1 MANEIQ
7 LIHDDGAET
16 VYAIVRDTAGNWYH
30 GTNPEAFDDA
40 NWGDYDIALAEVHA
54 AASGNVAVQ
63 ATFPAVAAGFY
74 WLDVYVQAGAN
85 PAQTDFRV
93 CSYLMYWNATALVPA
108 GGAADVRQIDASE
121 EAAANVASANASMN
135 PVGNHYVWIG
145 DSGTSSCAT
154 LACYLLNGVTPASL
168 PVAGDTL
175 LVDDATDGYLGNP
188 IAGVL
193 EDGVLVTFVGESYN
207 RGTVGAGATF
217 NDSSVNSGGT
227 VGDGATFNDS
237 SENSG
242 GTVGDGATFNGSSCS
257 SNGTVGDG
265 AVLNTT
271 HAQAGTFS
279 GSVLMLRAC
288 NISGATIAG
297 PISYAYDTQAAT
309 AGTVDARLAA
319 YDSNGGV
326 AKQASVG
333 AIATILAGIT
343 SLAHW
348 LRGLYNKRAMN
359 SEALTEI
366 QNTTGTF
373 DPTTDSVEA
382 LADNVPAN
390 VWANPVRTLTM
401 SAAEAAAAMT
411 GGASNSFLTR
421 TRANIREFAGE
432 PGIHAKY
439 SDARLLDWI
448 EMAFSK
454 VFGALSRRADNPIC
468 MTYDITLSSGQPHY
482 QLPPTCQRVLQAQV
496 FTAGDMDNPV
506 WELHPRARSHPAGYN
521 IVFEHT
527 TVRLSPA
534 TIAQLDGYV
543 LRVTFVP
550 SGCVKLH
557 TASIDT
563 DDDDDDTGN
572 ITNGTTTAT
581 VVLPTQ
587 TNINAT
593 GAGTLDLR
601 PNAYGGSIFRVLSAG
616 AANYVQE
623 RLITAYDVT
632 TRTLTLSPQFD
643 AGLVPATD
651 TDTNVVYEIAPPLV
665 EQFDAV
671 IAAWVAM
678 MIVGLEGDKA
688 RYGGIATLYQDMLS
702 DAAKQVQ
709 NFNGITSGTLNG
721 GSSGGSSGSMASLMN
736 RGR

>member
-1 MANEIQ
+1 VANEIQ
-7 LIHDDGAET
+7 IIHDDGAET
-16 VYAIVRDTAGNWYH
+16 VYAIIRETAATGKWWH
-30 GTNPEAFDDA
+30 IPAT
-40 NWGDYDIALAEVHA
+40 AEFITFAAAQWAHYAITLTEVDA

-63 ATFPAVAAGFY
+63 GTWPAALTTAGFY

-85 PAQTDFRV
+85 PAQIDNPAA
-93 CSYLMYWNATALVPA
+93 SYLMYWNGTTLTPA
-108 GGAADVRQIDASE
+108 GGAADVRQIEGSAP
-121 EAAANVASANASMN
+121 AAA
-135 PVGNHYVWIG
+135 
-145 DSGTSSCAT
+145 D
-154 LACYLLNGVTPASL
+154 
-168 PVAGDTL
+168 
-175 LVDDATDGYLGNP
+175 
-188 IAGVL
+188 
-193 EDGVLVTFVGESYN
+193 
-207 RGTVGAGATF
+207 
-217 NDSSVNSGGT
+217 
-227 VGDGATFNDS
+227 
-237 SENSG
+237 
-242 GTVGDGATFNGSSCS
+242 
-257 SNGTVGDG
+257 
-265 AVLNTT
+265 
-271 HAQAGTFS
+271 
-279 GSVLMLRAC
+279 
-288 NISGATIAG
+288 
-297 PISYAYDTQAAT
+297 
-309 AGTVDARLAA
+309 
-319 YDSNGGV
+319 V
-326 AKQASVG
+326 AKESSVG

-343 SLAHW
+343 SLANW
-348 LRGLYNKRAMN
+348 LRGLYRKDTIN
-359 SEALTEI
+359 STALSEI
-366 QNTTGTF
+366 NSGGGAYSA
-373 DPTTDSVEA
+373 TTDSNEA
-382 LADNVPAN
+382 LADKTGGLTAQETRDAMKLAPSEGDPAAGSIDAEMDNVPAN

-601 PNAYGGSIFRVLSAG
+601 PNAYGGSIFRVLAAG
-616 AANYVQE
+616 TANYVQE

-651 TDTNVVYEIAPPLV
+651 TDTNVAYEIAPPLV

>member
-1 MANEIQ
+1 
-7 LIHDDGAET
+7 
-16 VYAIVRDTAGNWYH
+16 
-30 GTNPEAFDDA
+30 
-40 NWGDYDIALAEVHA
+40 
-54 AASGNVAVQ
+54 
-63 ATFPAVAAGFY
+63 
-74 WLDVYVQAGAN
+74 
-85 PAQTDFRV
+85 
-93 CSYLMYWNATALVPA
+93 
-108 GGAADVRQIDASE
+108 
-121 EAAANVASANASMN
+121 
-135 PVGNHYVWIG
+135 
-145 DSGTSSCAT
+145 
-154 LACYLLNGVTPASL
+154 
-168 PVAGDTL
+168 
-175 LVDDATDGYLGNP
+175 
-188 IAGVL
+188 
-193 EDGVLVTFVGESYN
+193 
-207 RGTVGAGATF
+207 
-217 NDSSVNSGGT
+217 
-227 VGDGATFNDS
+227 
-237 SENSG
+237 
-242 GTVGDGATFNGSSCS
+242 
-257 SNGTVGDG
+257 
-265 AVLNTT
+265 
-271 HAQAGTFS
+271 
-279 GSVLMLRAC
+279 
-288 NISGATIAG
+288 
-297 PISYAYDTQAAT
+297 
-309 AGTVDARLAA
+309 
-319 YDSNGGV
+319 
-326 AKQASVG
+326 
-333 AIATILAGIT
+333 
-343 SLAHW
+343 
-348 LRGLYNKRAMN
+348 
-359 SEALTEI
+359 
-366 QNTTGTF
+366 
-373 DPTTDSVEA
+373 
-382 LADNVPAN
+382 
-390 VWANPVRTLTM
+390 M

-411 GGASNSFLTR
+411 GGASNSFLAR

-468 MTYDITLSSGQPHY
+468 LTYDITLSSGQPHY

-496 FTAGDMDNPV
+496 FTAEDMDNPV

-527 TVRLSPA
+527 TVRLSPT

-601 PNAYGGSIFRVLSAG
+601 PNAYAGSIFRVLAAG

-651 TDTNVVYEIAPPLV
+651 ADTNVVYEIAPPLV

-721 GSSGGSSGSMASLMN
+721 GSAGGSCGSMASLMN